1 MKDIYQ
7 EALELHEKTKGK
19 LEVQL
24 KVPLEESHDL
34 SLAYTP
40 GVAQPCREIA
50 KNKDD
55 VYKYTWKQNSVAV
68 VSDGTAVLGLGDIGP
83 EAAMPVMEGKAVLFK
98 KFGNID
104 AVPIQKILKKLFVQL
119 KLLHQHLVVL
129 ILKIL
134 VHHDA

>member
-40 GVAQPCREIA
+40 GEHGPHPC
-50 KNKDD
+50 
-55 VYKYTWKQNSVAV
+55 
-68 VSDGTAVLGLGDIGP
+68 
-83 EAAMPVMEGKAVLFK
+83 
-98 KFGNID
+98 
-104 AVPIQKILKKLFVQL
+104 
-119 KLLHQHLVVL
+119 
-129 ILKIL
+129 
-134 VHHDA
+134 